1 MITSLNRKDP
11 ACIRK
16 LTFLDVFD
24 PGTIYANRKIM
35 LLFAGHS
42 TGMASDTFTV
52 VDDEPIIC
60 HASGIIDLN
69 GKETK
74 NILDV

>member
-1 MITSLNRKDP
+1 MITSLNRKNP

-16 LTFLDVFD
+16 LTFLDVFH
-24 PGTIYANRKIM
+24 PRPIYANWKIM

-42 TGMASDTFTV
+42 TGVASDTFTV

-60 HASGIIDLN
+60 HASRIIDLN

-74 NILDV
+74 NILNI

>member
-1 MITSLNRKDP
+1 MITSLNRKD
-11 ACIRK
+11 AASIWEMA
-16 LTFLDVFD
+16 FLDIFN
-24 PGTIYANRKIM
+24 PRPIYTNRKIM
-35 LLFAGHS
+35 LLLAGHC

-60 HASGIIDLN
+60 HASRIIDLN

-74 NILDV
+74 NILLV

>member
-1 MITSLNRKDP
+1 
-11 ACIRK
+11 
-16 LTFLDVFD
+16 
-24 PGTIYANRKIM
+24 M

-42 TGMASDTFTV
+42 TGMAPDTLTV

-60 HASGIIDLN
+60 HASRIIDLN

-74 NILDV
+74 NILLV